1 MLNLIKNA
9 AIATVFS
16 VAEVDAR
23 RHLDNDIEHRRNAV
37 ELDSS
42 YTEATGDVHSPLV
55 EGTDCTPMCLFEDK
69 YNRYC
74 WKFQSPMLQMGW
86 EWQQTKGDRY
96 WQMQFKP
103 YVKPMF
109 YF

>member
-1 MLNLIKNA
+1 MLNLIKNT

-16 VAEVDAR
+16 LSDVNAR
-23 RHLDNDIEHRRNAV
+23 RHLDDQIEHRRNAV

-42 YTEATGDVHSPLV
+42 YSEATGDVFSPLV

-69 YNRYC
+69 YNSYC

-86 EWQQTKGDRY
+86 EWQQTKGTRY
-96 WQMQFKP
+96 W
-103 YVKPMF
+103 
-109 YF
+109 